1 MDQVRQPDNSI
12 LGSVQPADAVSML
25 LDEQQLQRIRRIGK
39 QLMRAANCLVTFGE
53 VADRQA
59 AGNRSM
65 EAIEAVF
72 SDSVPLS
79 GISVY
84 VPDTRSDR
92 FLATHR
98 QVVGAPYVRFF
109 ASHPIKG
116 PDNSVVG
123 NIRLIDYAPR
133 TLTDEEK
140 LLLADLAVLIERELQ
155 LGAVNASRMEL
166 IKKNWNLRRES
177 MIDPLVGTWNRM
189 AITRLLKQEIQQ
201 CHQDEKPLAV
211 VLSDVDAFKQVN
223 LSHGRDTGDVMLQ
236 KIASRL
242 RSCIRPHDTLGRYE
256 GGKFMIIL
264 PDAGH
269 TIARQ
274 VAERLNNAIRLN
286 PESAGGKIIN
296 MTVCSGTASTDT
308 FPAASADELI
318 AHANTALIAAQK
330 MGANSISQA
339 IG

>member
-1 MDQVRQPDNSI
+1 MHQVNPSDASSSD
-12 LGSVQPADAVSML
+12 SVQTTDSGSII
-25 LDEQQLQRIRRIGK
+25 LDEQHLQRIRRLGK
-39 QLMRAANCLVTFGE
+39 HLMRAANCLVTFGE
-53 VADRQA
+53 IAEKQVAGD
-59 AGNRSM
+59 RSM

-72 SDSVPLS
+72 SDSIPLS
-79 GISVY
+79 GIPVY
-84 VPDTRSDR
+84 VPDTRADR

-98 QVVGAPYVRFF
+98 QVVGAPYIRFF
-109 ASHPIKG
+109 SSYPIKG

-133 TLTDEEK
+133 ILADEEK
-140 LLLADLAVLIERELQ
+140 TSLADLAVLVERELQ
-155 LGAVNASRMEL
+155 FGAINVSRMEL

-201 CHQDEKPLAV
+201 CRQDEKPLAV
-211 VLSDVDAFKQVN
+211 VVSDVDAFKQIN
-223 LSHGRDTGDVMLQ
+223 LSHGRDIGDIMLQ

-264 PDAGH
+264 PGACH
-269 TIARQ
+269 LVAKQ
-274 VAERLNNAIRLN
+274 VAERLNSAIRLN
-286 PESAGGKIIN
+286 PESAGSKIVN
-296 MTVCSGTASTDT
+296 MTICSGTASTDI

-318 AHANTALIAAQK
+318 AHANGALMSAQK
-330 MGANSISQA
+330 MGHNSISQA
-339 IG
+339 MG